1 MTQACVVIP
10 CFNVART
17 IGPIVRE
24 LKKQNIDVLVVDD
37 GSSDLTAEIA
47 DESGAIVLKN
57 RNNCGKGASLRRGFD
72 YALDKGY
79 DLLIAMDGDGQH
91 LSGDVTNFLKAHNAY
106 PDVDIIIGNRMNQPL
121 GMPLIRRLTNRFM
134 SALLSWLSHQYIP
147 DSQNG
152 FRLLSNRILKGLEL
166 KSDRFE
172 IESEIILAAVQKGAK
187 IISIPISSVY
197 KNHPSRIS
205 PLFDTLRFIK
215 FIRPCIID
223 FCRRSG

>member
-1 MTQACVVIP
+1 MTNACVVIP

-47 DESGAIVLKN
+47 DSCGAIVLKN
-57 RNNCGKGASLRRGFD
+57 RNNYGKGASLRRGFD
-72 YALDKGY
+72 YVLDKGY
-79 DLLIAMDGDGQH
+79 NLLIAMDGDGQH
-91 LSGDVTNFLKAHNAY
+91 LPDDVKNFLKAQNEH
-106 PDVDIIIGNRMNQPL
+106 PDADIIIGNRMLQPL

-134 SALLSWLSHQYIP
+134 SALVSRLCCQHVP

-152 FRLLSNRILKGLEL
+152 FRLIRSRILKGLEL

-172 IESEIILAAVQKGAK
+172 IESEIILAAVQKEAK
-187 IISIPISSVY
+187 IVSIPISSVY
-197 KNHPSRIS
+197 KNHSSRIS
-205 PLFDTLRFIK
+205 PLLDTLRFIK
-215 FIRPCIID
+215 FIRPYIID
-223 FCRRSG
+223 FCRH